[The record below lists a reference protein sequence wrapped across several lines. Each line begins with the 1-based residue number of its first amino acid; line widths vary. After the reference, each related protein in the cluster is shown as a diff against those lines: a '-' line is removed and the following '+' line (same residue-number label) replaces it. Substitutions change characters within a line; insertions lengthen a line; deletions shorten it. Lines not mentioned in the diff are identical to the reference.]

1 MNQRAP
7 RPTTDLFPESLS
19 LSQKQR
25 EVLDTVASFEDG
37 AKIQELAA
45 TLGMHINTARGH
57 LDELLERKAI
67 QTVTA
72 PSKGR
77 GRPSL
82 VYRSRIP
89 DNRAVASEYVTLIR
103 ILVQRLAAD
112 NAPLELAREIGL
124 EWGQVMHKTCTPRK
138 TPAILARRLRLM
150 GFDPIEHEDELR
162 LYSCPFITGDERPSR
177 FLCAIHA
184 GMLQALVLNTDLDV
198 SLKPDEGPTYCAIK
212 INSNTERHEH

>member
-1 MNQRAP
+1 MSQRAP
-7 RPTTDLFPESLS
+7 RPTAELFPEALS
-19 LSQKQR
+19 LSQRQR
-25 EVLDTVASFEDG
+25 DVLDTVASFEDG

-67 QTVTA
+67 QTVPA

-103 ILVQRLAAD
+103 ILAQRLADD
-112 NAPLELAREIGL
+112 NASLELAREIGL
-124 EWGQVMHKTCTPRK
+124 EWGQVMHKTCNPRK

-162 LYSCPFITGDERPSR
+162 LYSCPFITGNEKPTS
-177 FLCAIHA
+177 FLCAVHD

-198 SLKPDEGPTYCAIK
+198 SLEPDEDPTYCAVK
-212 INSNTERHEH
+212 INNDAERR